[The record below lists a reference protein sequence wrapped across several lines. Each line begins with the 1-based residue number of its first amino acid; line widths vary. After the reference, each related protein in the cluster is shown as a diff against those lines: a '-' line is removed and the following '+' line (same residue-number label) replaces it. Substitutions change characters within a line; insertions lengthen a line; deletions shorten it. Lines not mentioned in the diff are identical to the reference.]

1 MTTLSLI
8 VKLLRLTICAAACHD
23 CIFSVFDDV
32 RENSNLAR
40 LQTLVRV
47 GIGYDL
53 VANRVQIMRSRK
65 KSEIT
70 SFCSI

>member
-8 VKLLRLTICAAACHD
+8 VKLLRLTMCAAACHN
-23 CIFSVFDDV
+23 CIFNVFDDV
-32 RENSNLAR
+32 RKKLNLAR

-53 VANRVQIMRSRK
+53 VANRIQIMRSRNI
-65 KSEIT
+65 SEIT

>member
-23 CIFSVFDDV
+23 CTFNGFDDV
-32 RENSNLAR
+32 RKKSNLVR

-47 GIGYDL
+47 GTGYDL
-53 VANRVQIMRSRK
+53 VANSIQIMRSRK
-65 KSEIT
+65 ISEIT
-70 SFCSI
+70 CFCSI